1 LDDLQTLEAES
12 IYILR
17 EAAAQF
23 ERCALLF
30 SGGKDSTVLIR
41 LAEKAFRP
49 GKFPFPLLHID
60 TGHNFEE
67 VIEFRNALV
76 ERIEERLIVGRVEE
90 TLAELGILESD
101 QEFHDRNRIQ
111 SKTLMDT
118 IRKYGLDACIGGAR
132 RDEEKAR
139 AKERIFS
146 LRNSAG
152 QWSPHSQR
160 PELWDI
166 LNGRMHPGEHMRVFP
181 ISNWSEYDVWRYID
195 AEKLELPSIY
205 FSHTRSVVR
214 RQGKLIPLHPY
225 LHVKEHETVELLPVR
240 FRTVGDMTCT
250 AAVYSLA
257 SNTKA
262 ILEELLTTTIS
273 ERGETRID
281 DAFSES
287 AMEERKSEGYF

>member
-1 LDDLQTLEAES
+1 MVDLEILESEA

-30 SGGKDSTVLIR
+30 SGGKDSTVMVR

-49 GKFPFPLLHID
+49 GPFPFPLLHID
-60 TGHNFEE
+60 TGQNFPE
-67 VIEFRNALV
+67 VITFRDSLV
-76 ERIEERLIVGRVEE
+76 AGIGEKLIVGSVEK
-90 TLAELGILESD
+90 TLLDLGISREHP
-101 QEFHDRNRIQ
+101 EYNNRNRLQ
-111 SKTLMDT
+111 SKTLMSV
-118 IRKYGLDACIGGAR
+118 IREQKLTACIGGAR

-146 LRNSAG
+146 LRNQFG
-152 QWSPHSQR
+152 EWNPRNQR

-166 LNGRMHPGEHMRVFP
+166 LNGRMHTGEHMRVFP
-181 ISNWSEYDVWRYID
+181 ISNWSELDVWNYIKQ
-195 AEKLELPSIY
+195 EKLELPSIY
-205 FSHTRSVVR
+205 YAHEREVVPR
-214 RQGKLIPLHPY
+214 DGKLIPMHDWLQ
-225 LHVKEHETVELLPVR
+225 VEPDEERVRLSVR
-240 FRTVGDMTCT
+240 FRTVGDISCT
-250 AAVYSLA
+250 AAVRSVA
-257 SNTKA
+257 ENVDA
-262 ILEELLTTTIS
+262 IIEELRTSTIS

>member
-1 LDDLQTLEAES
+1 MNDLQALEAES

-30 SGGKDSTVLIR
+30 SGGKDSTVLVR
-41 LAEKAFRP
+41 LAEKAFGP

-60 TGHNFEE
+60 TGHNFDE
-67 VIEFRNALV
+67 VIEFRDALIA
-76 ERIEERLIVGRVEE
+76 RIGERLIVGSVEE
-90 TLAELGILESD
+90 TLAELHIDESHP
-101 QEFHDRNRIQ
+101 QFHDRNRLQ

-118 IRKYGLDACIGGAR
+118 IRTHKLDACIGGAR

-146 LRNSAG
+146 LRNEAG
-152 QWSPHSQR
+152 EWNPHNQR

-166 LNGRMHPGEHMRVFP
+166 LNGRMHLGETMRVFP

-195 AEKLELPSIY
+195 AEKLQLPSIY
-205 FSHTRSVVR
+205 FSHMRRVVR
-214 RQGKLIPLHPY
+214 RQNKLVPVHPY
-225 LHVKEHETVELLPVR
+225 LFVEEHETVESLPVR

-257 SNTKA
+257 SNSEM